1 MVGSLRDPLQYT
13 GGDRLHNDERND
25 KRERRNDRI
34 DDEPCGE
41 PALRLAQWEE
51 PLACKQRQERQGD
64 YVDGIVHLV

>member
-1 MVGSLRDPLQYT
+1 MVGSLRDPLQYA
-13 GGDRLHNDERND
+13 GGDRLHNDERNG

-41 PALRLAQWEE
+41 PAHRLAQWEE